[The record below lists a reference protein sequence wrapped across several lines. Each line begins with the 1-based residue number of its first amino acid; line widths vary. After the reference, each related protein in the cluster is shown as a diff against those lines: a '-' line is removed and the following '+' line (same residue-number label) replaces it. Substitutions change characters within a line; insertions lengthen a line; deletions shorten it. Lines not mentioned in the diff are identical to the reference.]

1 MKFSAWYSILV
12 GILMVAQWSFFLA
25 VGAVPELD
33 TEPIALVFHLA
44 AEFAT
49 AVCMIGGCLAACAWQ
64 KPAIFAARCSPHH
77 RAQVTLLVGRGY
89 S

>member
-49 AVCMIGGCLAACAWQ
+49 AVCMIVGGIA
-64 KPAIFAARCSPHH
+64 FAA
-77 RAQVTLLVGRGY
+77 
-89 S
+89 